1 MCKTQIEIYSN
12 LEAYA
17 CLSYNA
23 ITIKAIFQMK
33 IKHILRQRFRKT
45 RF

>member
-1 MCKTQIEIYSN
+1 MRKTQIEIYSN

-23 ITIKAIFQMK
+23 MTTKQFFK
-33 IKHILRQRFRKT
+33 WK
-45 RF
+45 

>member
-1 MCKTQIEIYSN
+1 MRKTQIEIYSN

-23 ITIKAIFQMK
+23 MTIKAIFQMK
-33 IKHILRQRFRKT
+33 IKLEKKKKKWIH
-45 RF
+45 